1 MFVQVVGSLCVLIPF
16 VLVQL
21 GRLSSTSLWYSSLN
35 LAGSTVLAFEAAIG
49 GNWGFLLLEAVW
61 AVVSL
66 RSLLT
71 VRPVRVTHVSRRDR

>member
-1 MFVQVVGSLCVLIPF
+1 MFVQVLGSLCVLVPF

-21 GRLSSTSLWYSSLN
+21 GRLTSASLWYISLN
-35 LAGSTVLAFEAAIG
+35 LAGSTVLAIEAAIG
-49 GNWGFLLLEAVW
+49 HNWGFLLLEAVW

-71 VRPVRVTHVSRRDR
+71 ARPVRVKPVPPRDR